1 MFGSFP
7 FVMDFNALAPF
18 LIPIVAILGAFTVG
32 IVSMIL
38 KSRQEERAHRERMFL
53 AEKGLEI
60 PKELYQ
66 SQSAQMLKQICESGV
81 AGVPVEKKP
90 SDLRWL
96 RTLLIVFG
104 TLMLFIGLGVLIML
118 TYQSDIREGMNGV
131 VPLMIGL
138 GLLVAAWLVTLTV
151 VRRNGKGQ

>member
-7 FVMDFNALAPF
+7 FVLDFNAIAPF

-32 IVSMIL
+32 IVSMVL

-60 PKELYQ
+60 PKELYG
-66 SQSAQMLKQICESGV
+66 SQSAQMLKQLCEAGV
-81 AGVPVEKKP
+81 ARPATEKKP

-96 RTLLIVFG
+96 RTMLVVFG
-104 TLMLFIGLGVLIML
+104 TLMAFIGLGVLIML
-118 TYQSDIREGMNGV
+118 TYQGGIHEGMNGV

-138 GLLVAAWLVTLTV
+138 GLLVAAGLVTLM
-151 VRRNGKGQ
+151 VRRNGRGQ

>member
-18 LIPIVAILGAFTVG
+18 LIPIVAIVGAFTVG
-32 IVSMIL
+32 IVSMIV

-60 PKELYQ
+60 PKELYGRE
-66 SQSAQMLKQICESGV
+66 ACV
-81 AGVPVEKKP
+81 PAVPVEKKRG
-90 SDLRWL
+90 DLRGL
-96 RTLLIVFG
+96 RTLLIVLG
-104 TLMLFIGLGVLIML
+104 TLMLFIGAGVMIML
-118 TYQSDIREGMNGV
+118 TYQGDIRDGMNGV

-138 GLLVAAWLVTLTV
+138 GFLASERLVKMMV
-151 VRRNGKGQ
+151 VRSGNGGK

>member
-18 LIPIVAILGAFTVG
+18 LIPIVAIIGAFTVG
-32 IVSMIL
+32 IVSMIV

-60 PKELYQ
+60 PRELYGTEAAAPKV
-66 SQSAQMLKQICESGV
+66 SAED
-81 AGVPVEKKP
+81 KP

-151 VRRNGKGQ
+151 VRRNGRGQ

>member
-7 FVMDFNALAPF
+7 FVMDFNEIAPF
-18 LIPIVAILGAFTVG
+18 LIPIVAIVGAFTVG
-32 IVSMIL
+32 IVSMVL

-60 PKELYQ
+60 PKELYA
-66 SQSAQMLKQICESGV
+66 SEPAQMLKELRGSA
-81 AGVPVEKKP
+81 AGGAAERRP

-96 RTLLIVFG
+96 RTLLVVFG
-104 TLMLFIGLGVLIML
+104 TLMAFIGLGVIIML
-118 TYQSDIREGMNGV
+118 TYQGGTEAGMNGV

-138 GLLVAAWLVTLTV
+138 GLLAATWLVTLIV
-151 VRRNGKGQ
+151 SRNGKSH